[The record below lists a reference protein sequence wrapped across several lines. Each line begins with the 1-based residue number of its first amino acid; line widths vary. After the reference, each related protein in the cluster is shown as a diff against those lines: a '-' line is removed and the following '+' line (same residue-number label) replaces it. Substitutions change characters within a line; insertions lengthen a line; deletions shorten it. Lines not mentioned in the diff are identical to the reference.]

1 MASGIYMIKNKKTGQ
16 MYIGQSKHIKRRW
29 VDHKYEL
36 VRGIHANTFLQNS
49 WNKYGEDNFS
59 FSIIEEVNENKLNE
73 QEKYWI
79 AYYNTF
85 HDPNHYNLTSGGDS
99 PEYTWDLRLER
110 AKNSNQ
116 TGIFG
121 LYKFKSPNSKT
132 GFTWRY
138 CYNNND
144 ESIYCRTR

>member
-59 FSIIEEVNENKLNE
+59 FSIIEEV
-73 QEKYWI
+73 
-79 AYYNTF
+79 
-85 HDPNHYNLTSGGDS
+85 
-99 PEYTWDLRLER
+99 
-110 AKNSNQ
+110 
-116 TGIFG
+116 
-121 LYKFKSPNSKT
+121 
-132 GFTWRY
+132 
-138 CYNNND
+138 
-144 ESIYCRTR
+144 